1 MNEPINKK
9 TLPLKLIEDIQILY
23 EKFRIHAY
31 SKSGLILI
39 KEDKNLKIL
48 LHDIDPF
55 SNFYFS
61 LSNPFFSREKSYFK
75 IDYMPASSTSLDPNK
90 ANVSIGGAFDHLQ
103 NWLGLIEKYNNIAL
117 TPNELLINQYED
129 EFFSGFEIIDDDAE
143 SKSFDFPRQLL
154 IQNFLQRTVEI
165 LNDDDSD
172 NSDIIVEVNE
182 LKENIQN
189 LTKKVIVRKLSRIFA
204 IVRKKS
210 LELCKKIVIEA
221 GKELFK
227 KVISIGI
234 ESVYGMIIQ

>member
-1 MNEPINKK
+1 MINKK
-9 TLPLKLIEDIQILY
+9 KLPLKLAQDIQDLY
-23 EKFRIHAY
+23 EKVRSFANT
-31 SKSGLILI
+31 KNDLITI
-39 KEDKNLKIL
+39 KEDKELKL
-48 LHDIDPF
+48 LLIDND
-55 SNFYFS
+55 SHSDFYFT
-61 LSNPFFSREKSYFK
+61 LSNPSFPGEKSHFDIVYT
-75 IDYMPASSTSLDPNK
+75 PANTTSLKPYNIVTN
-90 ANVSIGGAFDHLQ
+90 AEGVLASIKG
-103 NWLGLIEKYNNIAL
+103 WTGLIEKYNTINL

-227 KVISIGI
+227 KAISIGV
-234 ESVYGMIIQ
+234 ESVYGAIIQ